1 MSQIDL
7 FASMAELVGQEM
19 QSGAGV
25 DSQNQLKAF
34 LGTDRKGRDYVIE
47 ASGSLSVSDG
57 AWKYIT
63 TN

>member
-34 LGTDRKGRDYVIE
+34 WELIVRDVIM
-47 ASGSLSVSDG
+47 
-57 AWKYIT
+57 
-63 TN
+63 